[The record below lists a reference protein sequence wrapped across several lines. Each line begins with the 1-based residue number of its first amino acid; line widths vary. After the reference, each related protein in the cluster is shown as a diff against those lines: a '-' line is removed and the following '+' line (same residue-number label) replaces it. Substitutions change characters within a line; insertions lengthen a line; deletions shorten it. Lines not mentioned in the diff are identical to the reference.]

1 MQGGT
6 PRERRCLTVRYRKLN
21 YGGEVLTLFEECRDR
36 ETRAMLSRVFDSAWE
51 QLRGL
56 HVQTAQ
62 PRNEQAAREE
72 LAKRIAE
79 AHQNGERDPEALK
92 LVALKAF
99 DRWITEA

>member
-1 MQGGT
+1 MRG
-6 PRERRCLTVRYRKLN
+6 EAVTV
-21 YGGEVLTLFEECRDR
+21 FEQSQDR

-51 QLRGL
+51 QLRVL
-56 HVQTAQ
+56 HAQAAQ
-62 PRNEQAAREE
+62 PGNEQSAREE

-79 AHQNGERDPEALK
+79 AHRNGERDPETLK